1 MPHHFAFRGADDAT
15 YVVSGWLA
23 ARAAKAAGV
32 RTLVAQTMLNTP
44 KHTWGVQDLAKSR
57 ALLALLRELEGRD
70 FRVILQPRAGLD
82 YFSADPAKAKAQLA
96 AVTAL
101 MDDIEPGDAASP
113 PIVHVVSW
121 SEAVRFADPPVIA
134 ESVQIT
140 RHALAEYRRLRA
152 RGHGRRHGGTT
163 PRCRSRTRD
172 LLAESRAVI
181 RAIEASIPD
190 PVEPGRPVPDLRRGI
205 PAGAVPVGVP
215 RRARRRGRVAD
226 ADDPGI
232 GQAGGRP
239 RGAAAGRGED
249 RAGARVHGGRSRGMS
264 GRRRDD
270 ERLTVLLR
278 DVRAKGT
285 EAR

>member
-1 MPHHFAFRGADDAT
+1 
-15 YVVSGWLA
+15 
-23 ARAAKAAGV
+23 
-32 RTLVAQTMLNTP
+32 MLNTP

-57 ALLALLRELEGRD
+57 ALLALLRELEDRD
-70 FRVILQPRAGLD
+70 FRVVLQPRAGLD

-121 SEAVRFADPPVIA
+121 SEAVRFADPPVID

-152 RGHGRRHGGTT
+152 RGMVDDMGSD
-163 PRCRSRTRD
+163 PEVQARTRD

-190 PVEPGRPVPDLRRGI
+190 PWSPAGLYRIFASGFLPVPYLWECRDELAAAVAWRTRAIRGS
-205 PAGAVPVGVP
+205 VRLVDDRGVP
-215 RRARRRGRVAD
+215 LPVEERIARARAFL
-226 ADDPGI
+226 
-232 GQAGGRP
+232 AGG
-239 RGAAAGRGED
+239 AA
-249 RAGARVHGGRSRGMS
+249 
-264 GRRRDD
+264 
-270 ERLTVLLR
+270 T
-278 DVRAKGT
+278 
-285 EAR
+285 